1 MDLVVDIEGGRNVER
16 LDRLFEVGARSVEQT
31 DVETAV
37 REILDG
43 VQDRGDQAVIEYTE
57 EFDHV
62 TLEPGQI
69 EVSPEEMQAA
79 VEDVDNET
87 VAALGR
93 AADNIIEFHEK
104 NVPEGWI
111 EELRPGGRL
120 GQRVTPIDRV
130 GVYVPGGRAFYPSS
144 VLMTVIPARVA
155 GCSEILMVSPPSFN
169 GAIHPCVLTAARIAG
184 TTRVFRVGG
193 AQAIGALAFGTETVP
208 HVDKIVGPGNVY
220 VTAAKRLVSNAVE
233 IDKEAGPSE
242 VIVIADSTADPR
254 IVAADLVAQAA
265 RDPWA
270 VAGLLTPDREL
281 VRNVDVEIRRQ
292 LDGFPRDEAR
302 RALER
307 NGALVVVSDIEQ
319 AVELSNRRAPE
330 HLELIVKDPQALL
343 EEIRH
348 AGAVFLGPWSP
359 VPAGDYMAGPN
370 HVLPTDRQ
378 ARAASPL
385 RTEDFLKVTSVIEYS
400 RDRLAAEAA
409 DIERLAE
416 VEGLPGHARAVRMRL
431 EEP

>member
-1 MDLVVDIEGGRNVER
+1 VDLVVDIEGGRNTER
-16 LDRLFEVGARSVEQT
+16 LDRLFEVRAASVEQA
-31 DVETAV
+31 DVETSV
-37 REILDG
+37 RGILDG
-43 VQDRGDQAVIEYTE
+43 VRARGDKAVIEYTE
-57 EFDHV
+57 QFDHV
-62 TLEPGQI
+62 KLAPERI
-69 EVSPEEMQAA
+69 EVSPDEMQVA
-79 VEDVDNET
+79 VEEVDNKT

-104 NVPEGWI
+104 HVPEGWT
-111 EELRPGGRL
+111 EELRAGARL
-120 GQRVTPIDRV
+120 GQRVTPVERV

-144 VLMTVIPARVA
+144 VLMNIIPARVA
-155 GCSEILMVSPPSFN
+155 GCSEIFMVSPPSYN
-169 GAIHPCVLTAARIAG
+169 GTIHPGVLTAARIAG
-184 TTRVFRVGG
+184 VTRVFRVGG
-193 AQAIGALAFGTETVP
+193 AQSIGALAFGTETVP
-208 HVDKIVGPGNVY
+208 RVDKIVGPGNVY

-242 VIVIADSTADPR
+242 VIVIADSTATPR
-254 IVAADLVAQAA
+254 IVAADLVAQAEH
-265 RDPWA
+265 DPWA
-270 VAGLLTPDREL
+270 VAVLLTPDREL
-281 VRNVDVEIRRQ
+281 VRNVDAEIRRQ
-292 LDGFPRDEAR
+292 LAAFPREEAR
-302 RALER
+302 QALER
-307 NGALVVVSDIEQ
+307 NGALVVVESIKE

-330 HLELIVKDPQALL
+330 HIELIVEDPRALL
-343 EEIRH
+343 QDIRH

-409 DIERLAE
+409 DIERIAE
-416 VEGLPGHARAVRMRL
+416 LEGLPGHARAVRMRL